1 MYAIL
6 LRSDFFVKSL
16 RLNIPFILIILNLA
30 FLVLTLAS
38 QFLALNPHFTNI
50 ALSLFNITII
60 TTMLTT
66 ELQHTIDFKTKP
78 LGALGYLEHLAYKIG
93 MVQKTISPQLSQ
105 PHMVVFA
112 ADHGIATTGVSAYP
126 QEVTYQMVMNFLGGG
141 AAINVFCRQNGI
153 EIKIVDAG
161 VNFDFPAGLD
171 LVDQKVR
178 KSSRNILDEPAM
190 TVDEYQKALKNG
202 ASVVTQIAETGC
214 NIIGFGEMG
223 IGNTSASSLM
233 MSKLFNLPIVSCIGR
248 GTGLNDDQLQ
258 NKINI
263 LSTAIEKHPNI
274 ITPDEI
280 AQTFGGLEIAQ
291 MIGAMEEAFRQ
302 NMLIMVDGFIATVA
316 IAAAWKKNPEIL
328 NNCIFCHVSDENA
341 HLQLLELL
349 GQKALLNLNLRLGEG
364 TGCALAYP
372 IIQSAVNFLNEMS
385 SFEDAHVSNKE

>member
-1 MYAIL
+1 
-6 LRSDFFVKSL
+6 
-16 RLNIPFILIILNLA
+16 
-30 FLVLTLAS
+30 
-38 QFLALNPHFTNI
+38 
-50 ALSLFNITII
+50 
-60 TTMLTT
+60 MLTT
-66 ELQHTIDFKTKP
+66 ELQHKIDFKTKP
-78 LGALGYLEHLAYKIG
+78 LGALGHLEHLAHKIG
-93 MVQKTISPQLSQ
+93 MVQNTTSPQLCN

-112 ADHGIATTGVSAYP
+112 ADHGIAIAGVSAYP

-141 AAINVFCRQNGI
+141 AAINVFSRQQGI
-153 EIKIVDAG
+153 NIKIVDAG
-161 VNFDFPAGLD
+161 VNFDFPEGLKLID
-171 LVDQKVR
+171 KKVR
-178 KSSRNILDEPAM
+178 KSSRNMLEEPAM
-190 TVDEYQKALKNG
+190 TSEEYQQAIDNG
-202 ASVVTQIAETGC
+202 RSVVTEIAETGC

-233 MSKLFNLPIVSCIGR
+233 MSKLFNLPIISCIGR

-263 LSTAIEKHPNI
+263 LSVAIEKYPNVT
-274 ITPDEI
+274 TPDEV

-291 MIGAMEEAFRQ
+291 MIGAMEEAYRK

-316 IAAAWKKNPEIL
+316 MATAWKKNPEIL
-328 NNCIFCHVSDENA
+328 KNSIFCHVSDENA

-385 SFEDAHVSNKE
+385 SFEDAQVSNKE